1 VATNTKQLLRSHSLR
16 ITPFREQVLRLF
28 LENSAAISSRKIQE
42 ELKDADR
49 ITVYRTIKSFVDK
62 GLVHEAFDG
71 TDTPKYALCE
81 EHCNEHSHHD
91 QHVHF
96 HCDSC
101 DKTFC
106 VEEVEVPYITTPK
119 GFEVKSTNIVLNGK
133 CETCTTR
140 S

>member
-1 VATNTKQLLRSHSLR
+1 MATNTKQLLRSHSLR
-16 ITPFREQVLRLF
+16 ITPFREQVLQLF
-28 LENSAAISSRKIQE
+28 LNQSAAISSRKIQD
-42 ELKDADR
+42 ELADADR
-49 ITVYRTIKSFVDK
+49 ITVYRTLKSFVEK

-81 EHCNEHSHHD
+81 EHCDEHAHHD

-96 HCDSC
+96 HCDNC
-101 DKTFC
+101 DQTFC

-119 GFEVKSTNIVLNGK
+119 GFEVKSTNVVLRGK
-133 CETCTTR
+133 CSVCGGK

>member
-1 VATNTKQLLRSHSLR
+1 VAINTKQLLRSHSLR
-16 ITPFREQVLRLF
+16 ITPFREQVLQLF
-28 LENSAAISSRKIQE
+28 LNQSAAISSRKIQD
-42 ELKDADR
+42 ELADADR
-49 ITVYRTIKSFVDK
+49 ITVYRTLKSFVEK

-81 EHCNEHSHHD
+81 EHCDEHAHHD

-101 DKTFC
+101 DQTFC

-119 GFEVKSTNIVLNGK
+119 GFEVKSTNVVLKGK
-133 CETCTTR
+133 CSVCGGN

>member
-1 VATNTKQLLRSHSLR
+1 MSTNTKQLLKSHSLR
-16 ITPFREQVLRLF
+16 ITPFRQQVLQLF
-28 LENSAAISSRKIQE
+28 VDHNFAISSKKIQD
-42 ELKDADR
+42 ELVDADR
-49 ITVYRTIKSFVDK
+49 ITVYRTLKSFVDK

-81 EHCNEHSHHD
+81 ELCDEYSHHD

-96 HCDSC
+96 HCNNC
-101 DKTFC
+101 DETYC

-133 CETCTTR
+133 CSNCNK
-140 S
+140 

>member
-16 ITPFREQVLRLF
+16 ITPFREQVLQLF
-28 LENSAAISSRKIQE
+28 LNQSAAISSRKIQD
-42 ELKDADR
+42 ELADADR
-49 ITVYRTIKSFVDK
+49 ITVYRTLKSFVEK

-81 EHCNEHSHHD
+81 EHCDEHAHHD

-96 HCDSC
+96 HCDNC
-101 DKTFC
+101 DQTFC

-119 GFEVKSTNIVLNGK
+119 GFEVKSTNVVLRGK
-133 CETCTTR
+133 CSVCGGK